1 MSYLYDGNITWRNQ
15 EGSCSSTMIQIHY
28 MFKSGILLE
37 EKIVILLHKGKSYN
51 KIVILCSVEYF
62 NLNIFV
68 CLFLSKKVWEPDKPK
83 LWRRWRSK
91 FIRVQ
96 DGDQEVS
103 VSPLCIT
110 SSLSGLIIL
119 KDCNLVEF

>member
-68 CLFLSKKVWEPDKPK
+68 CLFYS
-83 LWRRWRSK
+83 
-91 FIRVQ
+91 
-96 DGDQEVS
+96 
-103 VSPLCIT
+103 
-110 SSLSGLIIL
+110 
-119 KDCNLVEF
+119 

>member
-1 MSYLYDGNITWRNQ
+1 MEEPR
-15 EGSCSSTMIQIHY
+15 GSCSSTMIQIHY

-68 CLFLSKKVWEPDKPK
+68 CLFYS
-83 LWRRWRSK
+83 
-91 FIRVQ
+91 
-96 DGDQEVS
+96 
-103 VSPLCIT
+103 
-110 SSLSGLIIL
+110 
-119 KDCNLVEF
+119 